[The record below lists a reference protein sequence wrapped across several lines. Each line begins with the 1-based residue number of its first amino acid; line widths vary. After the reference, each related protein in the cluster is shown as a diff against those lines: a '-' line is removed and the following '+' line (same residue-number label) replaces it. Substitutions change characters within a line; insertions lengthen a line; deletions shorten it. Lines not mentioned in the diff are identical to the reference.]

1 MNKTFWVEVR
11 ISYDSATE
19 SGENIHLKETWL
31 VRAATFAEAEAR
43 AVEAVSKCGD
53 VCNVDVE
60 TCTKRNIAA
69 VWVGSTAD
77 EPGKWYKVRCEV
89 IRINEK
95 TKKEKRCKRDYMVMD
110 TNLSKAHS
118 TFLKCM
124 SDYKYE
130 DIELLGINLTPITH
144 VISMQGE

>member
-11 ISYDSATE
+11 ISYDSAAE
-19 SGENIHLKETWL
+19 SRENIHMKETWL

-43 AVEAVSKCGD
+43 AVEAVSECGD

-89 IRINEK
+89 IRIYDEAR
-95 TKKEKRCKRDYMVMD
+95 KEKRCKRDYMVMD
-110 TNLSKAHS
+110 TNFSKAHS

-124 SDYKYE
+124 SDCTDE
-130 DIELLGINLTPITH
+130 DFDLLGINLTSITH

>member
-11 ISYDSATE
+11 ISYDSAAE
-19 SGENIHLKETWL
+19 SGENIHMKETWL

-43 AVEAVSKCGD
+43 AVEAVSECGD

-69 VWVGSTAD
+69 VWVGSTSD

-95 TKKEKRCKRDYMVMD
+95 TEKEKRCKRDYMIMD
-110 TNLSKAHS
+110 TNLAKAHS

-124 SDYKYE
+124 SDCTHE

-144 VISMQGE
+144 IISMRDE